1 MKLLSLSLCLFIALL
16 LIGTRTPALSQTDSC
31 PALIETALD
40 LTSMVCSATD
50 TNEACYGHARL
61 EAQAQPEFAPVRFS
75 EAGDRVTLTA
85 LRSLRLSALD
95 IANRLWGVAL
105 MKVDAHQPLQAS
117 PAPVT
122 LLLFGDVEVENRVDL
137 NSEVSVA
144 PASRRNVNLRFAPST
159 DAYVLGTLRRG
170 ETAVARGRNAA
181 GSWLY
186 VEQPETE
193 LRGWVSAGAVRAE
206 GDTDELTVVSPSTA
220 HFGAM
225 QAFYLR
231 TGESTAPSCSEI
243 PHSGLLIQTPE
254 GIAEVSLWINEVKVS
269 LGSTAFVQAQPNREM
284 TITMLEGHAD
294 VEAFGV
300 SYTALIGEQISVPL
314 NEQGLA
320 SDVPQPPVP
329 LDIDEVQTLPVSL
342 LEREIEIPETP
353 PPARPLPTPVPVSED
368 EDDCP
373 GSSCNA
379 PVEDDDCP
387 GNSCNAPGRGGGNPP
402 GQGGT
407 PPGQNDDCPGNSCN
421 APGRGGGSPP
431 GQGGTP
437 PGQNTGCSDANCGA
451 PDNGG
456 VSPSEGGSPP
466 GQSDDCPGNS
476 CNAPGQG
483 GGSPPGQGGTP
494 PGQNDDC
501 PGNSCNAP
509 GRGGG
514 NPPGQGGTPPGQHD
528 DCPGNSCN
536 APGRGR
542 GRGSN

>member
-16 LIGTRTPALSQTDSC
+16 LIGTRTPALSQTDNC
-31 PALIETALD
+31 PAIIETALD
-40 LTSMVCSATD
+40 LTSAVCSTTD
-50 TNEACYGHARL
+50 SNEACYGHARL
-61 EAQAQPEFAPVRFS
+61 EAEALPEFAPVRFS

-117 PAPVT
+117 PATVT
-122 LLLFGDVEVENRVDL
+122 LLLFGDVEIENRVDL
-137 NSEVSVA
+137 NSEVLIT

-193 LRGWVSAGAVRAE
+193 LRGWVSADAVRAE
-206 GDTDELTVVSPSTA
+206 GDIGELTVVSASMA

-231 TGESTAPSCSEI
+231 TGEPTASSCAEF
-243 PHSGLLIQTPE
+243 PDSGLLIQTPE

-269 LGSTAFVQAQPNREM
+269 LGSTAFVQAAPNRDM
-284 TITMLEGHAD
+284 TITMLEGHAN

-300 SYTALIGEQISVPL
+300 RQTALIGEQISVPL
-314 NEQGLA
+314 NDQGLPA
-320 SDVPQPPVP
+320 GAPQPPVP
-329 LDIDEVQTLPVSL
+329 LDVDEVQSLPVSL

-353 PPARPLPTPVPVSED
+353 PPARPLPTPVPESDD
-368 EDDCP
+368 E
-373 GSSCNA
+373 
-379 PVEDDDCP
+379 EDDCP
-387 GNSCNAPGRGGGNPP
+387 GNSCNAPGQGGDVPP

-421 APGRGGGSPP
+421 APGRGGSSPP
-431 GQGGTP
+431 GQGGNP
-437 PGQNTGCSDANCGA
+437 PGQNNAGCSDADCDA
-451 PDNGG
+451 PGNGG
-456 VSPSEGGSPP
+456 ASSVQEGS
-466 GQSDDCPGNS
+466 S
-476 CNAPGQG
+476 
-483 GGSPPGQGGTP
+483 

-509 GRGGG
+509 GH
-514 NPPGQGGTPPGQHD
+514 ND